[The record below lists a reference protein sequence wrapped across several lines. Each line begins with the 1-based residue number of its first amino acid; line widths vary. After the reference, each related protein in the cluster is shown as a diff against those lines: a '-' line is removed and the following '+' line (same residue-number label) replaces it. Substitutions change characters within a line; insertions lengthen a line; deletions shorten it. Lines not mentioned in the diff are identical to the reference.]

1 MKNKIVVLIVL
12 ILLLITGI
20 IIFVTRNNK
29 DNNKNADN
37 DNYIIDNNNI
47 QNTEIVSNS
56 ISENNI
62 RNEIKESEEIV
73 DNTIKITI
81 NNKNYNAT
89 LEQNETAKQFFN
101 MLPQEFSMNELNG
114 NEKYVYLDNTLT
126 TNPYNPKHI
135 EAGDIMLY
143 GNNCLVVFYK
153 SFDTQYSYT
162 KIGHI
167 ENFDDLGN
175 KNITIKFEK

>member
-114 NEKYVYLDNTLT
+114 NEKYVYLD
-126 TNPYNPKHI
+126 I
-135 EAGDIMLY
+135 VY